1 MQHGFTQP
9 NSGLSSAMEKLE
21 QVVLDG
27 VQHGFFEYVVSCEI
41 VAGHK
46 RRLTIRAGK
55 SHQFTIPADDLP
67 G

>member
-1 MQHGFTQP
+1 MEYDFTPP
-9 NSGLSSAMEKLE
+9 NSELSSAMEKLE

-55 SHQFTIPADDLP
+55 SHQFTISPDDLP
-67 G
+67 Q